1 VRSNFVTTFIIVCIL
16 IRQLGYEKKL
26 DEDST
31 GTAANELSGMTL
43 KEACDHIIASLVDI
57 LMHFL
62 KSPKRR
68 LKGIRTVEARVPS
81 YRQILVRSRSC
92 SM

>member
-1 VRSNFVTTFIIVCIL
+1 MRSNFVTTFIIVCIL

-26 DEDST
+26 DEDSI
-31 GTAANELSGMTL
+31 GTTANELSGMTL
-43 KEACDHIIASLVDI
+43 REACDHIIASLVDI

-62 KSPKRR
+62 KFLKRR
-68 LKGIRTVEARVPS
+68 LKGIRQVEAHVPS
-81 YRQILVRSRSC
+81 YRKILVRSRSC